1 MLHTQ
6 TTNNDSVC
14 IPNVEKESYNRGV
27 EERERERERERDNER
42 QRGRGALKINAYQF
56 RITRSRH
63 ILFTYDTHSKMHKR

>member
-14 IPNVEKESYNRGV
+14 IPNVEKESYNREGWKG
-27 EERERERERERDNER
+27 ERERERTRDREGE
-42 QRGRGALKINAYQF
+42 GGTLKINAYQF
-56 RITRSRH
+56 RIIRSRH